1 MAKAFAPGNLSC
13 IFKIINNSKIEKKHS
28 LGVGIT
34 TKKGVYVTAAKA
46 KKNIVYFNNKKI
58 RFPTVVSVVK
68 KLTNKKLKID
78 IKSELTLGAGFGISG
93 ASALAA
99 AYAINKLLKL
109 NKNKK
114 QLAMIAHTAEVENS
128 TGLGDVGGQYNGLG
142 FMIKTKKGKPLD
154 VEKLPIKAKYIYYK
168 VFKKLD
174 TKKIITNKKMKAKI
188 NKAADKALKKISSTK
203 NINLKKLIDVSEE
216 FAVESGLLRHNKL
229 KKIIKKI
236 KEMNG
241 SASMIMLGNSVF
253 SNIPFP
259 GCKKVKVGYRGAYVY
274 P

>member
-13 IFKIINNSKIEKKHS
+13 IFKIVNSNNLKKKHS

-46 KKNIVYFNNKKI
+46 KKNIFYFNNKKI
-58 RFPTVVSVVK
+58 RFPTVVSVIK
-68 KLTNKKLKID
+68 RLTNEKLKIN
-78 IKSELTLGAGFGISG
+78 IKSELPLGAGFGISG

-114 QLAMIAHTAEVENS
+114 QLAMIAHIAEVENS

-142 FMIKTKKGKPLD
+142 FMIKTKKGRPLE
-154 VEKLPIKAKYIYYK
+154 VKKLPVKANYIYYK

-188 NKAADKALKKISSTK
+188 NKAADRALRKIKSIK
-203 NINLKKLIDVSEE
+203 NISIKQLIEISEE
-216 FAVESGLLRHNKL
+216 FARESGLLKDNEL
-229 KKIIKKI
+229 KKAIKKI
-236 KEMNG
+236 KENNG
-241 SASMIMLGNSVF
+241 
-253 SNIPFP
+253 
-259 GCKKVKVGYRGAYVY
+259 
-274 P
+274 